1 MGKENLLSNVELP
14 FFKILFNNS
23 LFSEIEINKLHNF
36 LEDIGLSE
44 QDLNTYKELQNTDV
58 SLIDRE
64 KVKSYH
70 DNIRELF
77 MTRKCFILAVII
89 KSIEFN
95 EFINMIKIDSKS
107 KEFTILEYVYEYI
120 YFGLL
125 SMVTNF
131 ETQRVSKG
139 IFDIIKK

>member
-1 MGKENLLSNVELP
+1 MWKENLLSNVELP

-36 LEDIGLSE
+36 LEDIWLSE

-120 YFGLL
+120 YFWLL

-131 ETQRVSKG
+131 ETQRVSKW